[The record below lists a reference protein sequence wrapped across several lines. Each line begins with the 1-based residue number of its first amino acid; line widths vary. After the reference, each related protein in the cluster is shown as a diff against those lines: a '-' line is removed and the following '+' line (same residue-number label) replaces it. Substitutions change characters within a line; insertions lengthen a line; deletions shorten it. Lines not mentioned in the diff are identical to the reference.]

1 MRRVV
6 QPGRRR
12 HEHGYSPAQE
22 RVLHALAA
30 AGTLCTARELTGEG
44 LIGPTVLTLG
54 CLMREQLV
62 SSQVVRRSDAERPIP
77 VYFLTEK
84 GKDVAARL
92 ATADFGNATDAP
104 LRGR

>member
-12 HEHGYSPAQE
+12 EHDYSPAQE
-22 RVLHALAA
+22 RVLHSLLA
-30 AGTLCTARELTGEG
+30 AGTFCTARDLTGEG

-54 CLMREQLV
+54 CLMRKQLV
-62 SSQVVRRSDAERPIP
+62 SSRVVRRSDAERPIP
-77 VYFLTEK
+77 VYVLTEK

-92 ATADFGNATDAP
+92 AIADCGKATDAP